1 MSMTAHST
9 AKKPSTRVH
18 SGGRQRVVIDPL
30 RLDELIRIGCRD
42 NELAEAFGVSE
53 AVLQRKF
60 RSHISKKR
68 GEIRASLRAKQ
79 VDLALAGDR
88 TMLIWL
94 GKNMIGQSDRADI
107 TSDGEAL
114 KVIVERIG

>member
-1 MSMTAHST
+1 MTAQANPNTSP
-9 AKKPSTRVH
+9 KKPH

-30 RLDELIRIGCRD
+30 RLAELVRIGCKD
-42 NELAEAFGVSE
+42 NEIAEAFGVTE
-53 AVLQRKF
+53 AVLQRRF
-60 RSHISKKR
+60 RSVLTKKR

-94 GKNMIGQSDRADI
+94 GKNMIGQTDKADV
-107 TSDGEAL
+107 TSGGEAL
-114 KVIVERIG
+114 KVIIERIG